1 MGRFSHGM
9 FTVTLKIDTCGMEV
23 KEEGM
28 SSEGKLELPITLM
41 GQGQA
46 SEGTHLN
53 AVSHQRSQQLG

>member
-1 MGRFSHGM
+1 M

-23 KEEGM
+23 KEAGM